1 MTERAPAPATAELAM
16 KLTIAGDENPELYQA
31 LLAVHE
37 PRRRT
42 RRLKDLATKGLM
54 LERGEGTST
63 LPSTRHE
70 APSAAVPSSGVTVA
84 DMLEWGEQN

>member
-1 MTERAPAPATAELAM
+1 MTEQAPAPATGELAM
-16 KLTIAGDENPELYQA
+16 KLTIAGDENPELYLA

-54 LERGEGTST
+54 LERGEGSST

-70 APSAAVPSSGVTVA
+70 AKWGQLPSCGTTVA
-84 DMLEWGEQN
+84 EMLDWGEQN